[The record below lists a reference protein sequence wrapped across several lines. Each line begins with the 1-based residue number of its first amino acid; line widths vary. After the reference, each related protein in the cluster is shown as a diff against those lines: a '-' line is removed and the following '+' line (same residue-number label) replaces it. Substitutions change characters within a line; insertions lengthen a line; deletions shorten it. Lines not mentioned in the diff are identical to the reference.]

1 MTIVETV
8 FVVSTVFNVLCMFL
22 VFVVF
27 ANMIKIKTLI
37 EQMHMGLGG
46 VVGKVVAIEQT
57 TNKMAQSF
65 TEFIKMAEAVVDR
78 MDDDERISSI
88 YKTSD
93 GKFSARTL
101 DELINKIRSSGE
113 ESEYFSSDELD
124 KLKNLFSEDEDLFDD
139 EDDENS

>member
-1 MTIVETV
+1 MTTVETV

-57 TNKMAQSF
+57 TNKMAQGF
-65 TEFIKMAEAVVDR
+65 TDFIKMTETLVDR
-78 MDDDERISSI
+78 IDDDDRVSSI

-93 GKFSARTL
+93 GKFSAKTL
-101 DELINKIRSSGE
+101 DELINKIRDSGD

-124 KLKNLFSEDEDLFDD
+124 KLKNLFSEDEDLFDN
-139 EDDENS
+139 EDDEDS

>member
-8 FVVSTVFNVLCMFL
+8 FVVSTVFNVLCMVL
-22 VFVVF
+22 IFVVF

>member
-37 EQMHMGLGG
+37 EQIHMGLGG
-46 VVGKVVAIEQT
+46 VVGKVVTIEQT
-57 TNKMAQSF
+57 TNKMAQGF
-65 TEFIKMAEAVVDR
+65 TDFIKMTETLVDR
-78 MDDDERISSI
+78 IDDDDRVSSI

-93 GKFSARTL
+93 GKFSAKTL
-101 DELINKIRSSGE
+101 DELINKIRDSGD

-124 KLKNLFSEDEDLFDD
+124 KLKNLFSEDEDLFDN
-139 EDDENS
+139 EDDEDS

>member
-22 VFVVF
+22 IFVVF

>member
-22 VFVVF
+22 IFVVF

-139 EDDENS
+139 EDDEIS

>member
-8 FVVSTVFNVLCMFL
+8 FIVSTVFNVLCIFL
-22 VFVVF
+22 IFVVF

-78 MDDDERISSI
+78 MDDDEKISSI

>member
-57 TNKMAQSF
+57 TNKMAQGF
-65 TEFIKMAEAVVDR
+65 TDFIKMTETLVDR
-78 MDDDERISSI
+78 IDDDDRVSSI

-93 GKFSARTL
+93 GKFSAKTL
-101 DELINKIRSSGE
+101 DELINKIRDSGD

-124 KLKNLFSEDEDLFDD
+124 KLKNLFSEDEDLFDN
-139 EDDENS
+139 EDDEDS